1 MKVRD
6 LMQRLNVRLVCN
18 KVEDMEVKVVLNNN
32 KVYSISEDGGTIEV
46 VLDKDKNIITI
57 RIDDKMATD
66 ESITILNRVKTL
78 SKITGKDKNDN

>member
-1 MKVRD
+1 
-6 LMQRLNVRLVCN
+6 MQRLNVRLVCN